1 MKQVFVNGAGR
12 CALVAGLLCLAW
24 LPGATLA
31 DEPAAVAVNDPVPA
45 APGPLTGDDALRLVL
60 DLDPQPVVDGAS
72 DLDLSL
78 RDSDLIF
85 AFDDQS
91 DLDPIEAYQAR
102 QTKPS
107 SGMRVA
113 VDPDDAGLTFHWR
126 IGF

>member
-1 MKQVFVNGAGR
+1 M
-12 CALVAGLLCLAW
+12 VASLLCLGW
-24 LPGATLA
+24 LPGVTIA

-45 APGPLTGDDALRLVL
+45 APGPLSGDDALRLVL
-60 DLDPQPVVDGAS
+60 DLDPQPLADES
-72 DLDLSL
+72 DDLDFTL

-85 AFDDQS
+85 TFDDGP
-91 DLDPIEAYQAR
+91 DLDPIAAYQAR
-102 QTKPS
+102 QTKPG